1 MQAVDEI
8 VPSLLNA
15 LEKDE
20 TSATAL
26 DGLKQILRL
35 VFHLYLFFRIHL
47 AEMVPSQSCI
57 SFFIAQ
63 CTNCSCSSPYLAQV
77 G

>member
-15 LEKDE
+15 LERDE

-35 VFHLYLFFRIHL
+35 VDHFLFENTSGRND
-47 AEMVPSQSCI
+47 
-57 SFFIAQ
+57 SFSFMDIILIDQ
-63 CTNCSCSSPYLAQV
+63 RTNCCCSSPYIAQA